1 MNPYLTVGIAII
13 AAALGFTTA
22 WQYQAHQIDK
32 INLASEAAYSKAQ
45 AAVIEKD
52 KRYAALQSQ
61 LSVAIAQ
68 QQASTAAT
76 TASTA
81 AAVHD
86 HGLFVHT
93 TSCPR
98 LPNASAPASVIA
110 DGATEVRLSD
120 ADAEKLRSEAQRA
133 DEAADYARAGAEYAG
148 LIEEFIRENGNG
160 GK

>member
-1 MNPYLTVGIAII
+1 MNFHTTLIASAV

-52 KRYAALQSQ
+52 KRYAELQSQ
-61 LSVAIAQ
+61 LSVAISQQLQTTAQ
-68 QQASTAAT
+68 T

-81 AAVHD
+81 TIVRSN
-86 HGLFVHT
+86 GLFVHT
-93 TSCPR
+93 ASCPR
-98 LPNASAPASVIA
+98 LPAPPASASAAS
-110 DGATEVRLSD
+110 DGAAEVRLSD

-133 DEAADYARAGAEYAG
+133 DEAADYAGAGFEYAR
-148 LIEEFIRENGNG
+148 LIEEFIRENG
-160 GK
+160 K